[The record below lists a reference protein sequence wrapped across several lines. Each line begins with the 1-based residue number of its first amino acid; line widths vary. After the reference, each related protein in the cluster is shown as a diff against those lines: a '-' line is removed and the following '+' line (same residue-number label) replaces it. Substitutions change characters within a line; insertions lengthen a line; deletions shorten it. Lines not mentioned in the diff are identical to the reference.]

1 MIIIIICLSW
11 FLPVNNAAMN
21 YESPVYFCEADKEKS
36 DAIIKVNIQTLTDL
50 THLVLPKM
58 VAR

>member
-1 MIIIIICLSW
+1 
-11 FLPVNNAAMN
+11 MN
-21 YESPVYFCEADKEKS
+21 YESPVYFCEADKEMG

>member
-1 MIIIIICLSW
+1 M
-11 FLPVNNAAMN
+11 NNAAMN
-21 YESPVYFCEADKEKS
+21 YESPVYFCEADKEMG